1 MELTTMTETAVLR
14 SSRSTLEKL
23 RQGTLTADEMFNL
36 LKHYNLV
43 PMLMRELLIDDAIA
57 PITLSPEDHVNAC
70 TQFYQQQRLTTNV
83 DRQTWLETHQ
93 LSQPQLDRL
102 ITRNVRLAK
111 FKQATWGHKLASY
124 FLQRKPQLD
133 RVIYSL
139 LRVKEV
145 SIAQELFFR
154 IKDGEQT
161 FAELAQQYSQGS
173 EAKTGGLIGPVE
185 LSKPHPVLAK
195 LLAISQP
202 GQLLPP
208 TRLDGWIVIV
218 RLEQLLAAQMDE
230 AMQQQLLTELFE
242 HWVQEQ
248 IKQ

>member
-1 MELTTMTETAVLR
+1 MTTIAVLQ
-14 SSRSTLEKL
+14 SSKSALERL
-23 RQGTLTADEMFNL
+23 RQGTLTADEILNL
-36 LKHYNLV
+36 LGQYS
-43 PMLMRELLIDDAIA
+43 LMPLLLRELLIDDAIA
-57 PITLSPEDHVNAC
+57 PITLSDQDYLNAC
-70 TQFYQQQRLTTNV
+70 AQFDQRQHLTTDV
-83 DRQTWLETHQ
+83 DRQTWLEVHQ

-102 ITRNVRLAK
+102 ITRNIQLAK
-111 FKQATWGHKLASY
+111 FKQAMWGHKLASY

-154 IKDGEQT
+154 IQDGEQT
-161 FAELAQQYSQGS
+161 FAELARQYSQGA
-173 EAKTGGLIGPVE
+173 EARTGGLIGPVE

-195 LLAISQP
+195 MLAANQL

-208 TRLDGWIVIV
+208 VRLDGWVVIV
-218 RLEQLLAAQMDE
+218 RLEHLLAAQMDE
-230 AMQQQLLTELFE
+230 AMQERLLTELFE

-248 IKQ
+248 IEQ

>member
-1 MELTTMTETAVLR
+1 MELTTMTKTAVLQ
-14 SSRSTLEKL
+14 SSKSTLEKL

-36 LKHYNLV
+36 LKQYNLV
-43 PMLMRELLIDDAIA
+43 PMLTRELLIDDAIA
-57 PITLSPEDHVNAC
+57 PVTLSPEAHINAC
-70 TQFYQQQRLTTNV
+70 AQFYQQQQLTADV

-93 LSQPQLDRL
+93 LSQQQLDRL
-102 ITRNVRLAK
+102 ITRNARLAK

-145 SIAQELFFR
+145 GIAQELFFR

-161 FAELAQQYSQGS
+161 FAELAQQYSQGA
-173 EAKTGGLIGPVE
+173 EAETGGMIGPVE

-230 AMQQQLLTELFE
+230 AMQQRLSTELFE
-242 HWVQEQ
+242 HWVEEQ